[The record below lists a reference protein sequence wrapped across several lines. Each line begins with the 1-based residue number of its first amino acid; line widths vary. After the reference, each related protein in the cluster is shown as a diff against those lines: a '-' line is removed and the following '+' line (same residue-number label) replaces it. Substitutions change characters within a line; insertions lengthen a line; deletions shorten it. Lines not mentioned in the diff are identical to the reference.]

1 QIKIF
6 SDKGAIM
13 EKIFGIIKK
22 ALLSEMLNRIILD
35 VCIVALL
42 VLSILVLFIPVN
54 NIGAKIIVIGYLVST
69 MMITVFLRIP
79 SIPTEMRFRKTS
91 IWSFLTWNVFY
102 SVIIGVITGC
112 VISKVKEKDIIQ
124 CSIAATSLVTII
136 IAMLWFIYQIWINKS
151 DNTAELDL
159 YSSIM
164 VAALTLLSL
173 AFDYS
178 SIKIPFLIIFFIYLA
193 IQTMI
198 KVKICIIKAKN

>member
-1 QIKIF
+1 
-6 SDKGAIM
+6 M

-124 CSIAATSLVTII
+124 CSIAATSLMTII

>member
-1 QIKIF
+1 
-6 SDKGAIM
+6 M

-112 VISKVKEKDIIQ
+112 VISKVKEKD
-124 CSIAATSLVTII
+124 SIAATSLVTII

>member
-1 QIKIF
+1 
-6 SDKGAIM
+6 M

-91 IWSFLTWNVFY
+91 IWSFLTWNVFCY
-102 SVIIGVITGC
+102 YG
-112 VISKVKEKDIIQ
+112 
-124 CSIAATSLVTII
+124 
-136 IAMLWFIYQIWINKS
+136 MRYQ
-151 DNTAELDL
+151 
-159 YSSIM
+159 
-164 VAALTLLSL
+164 
-173 AFDYS
+173 
-178 SIKIPFLIIFFIYLA
+178 
-193 IQTMI
+193 
-198 KVKICIIKAKN
+198 

>member
-1 QIKIF
+1 
-6 SDKGAIM
+6 M

-159 YSSIM
+159 YSSVM

>member
-1 QIKIF
+1 
-6 SDKGAIM
+6 M

-35 VCIVALL
+35 VSIVALL

>member
-1 QIKIF
+1 
-6 SDKGAIM
+6 M

-173 AFDYS
+173 AFNYS

>member
-1 QIKIF
+1 
-6 SDKGAIM
+6 M

-178 SIKIPFLIIFFIYLA
+178 SIKIPFLIIFLFI
-193 IQTMI
+193 
-198 KVKICIIKAKN
+198 

>member
-1 QIKIF
+1 
-6 SDKGAIM
+6 M

-54 NIGAKIIVIGYLVST
+54 NIVAKIIVIGYLVST

>member
-1 QIKIF
+1 
-6 SDKGAIM
+6 M

-173 AFDYS
+173 SFDYS

>member
-1 QIKIF
+1 
-6 SDKGAIM
+6 M

-178 SIKIPFLIIFFIYLA
+178 SIKIPFLIIFFIDL
-193 IQTMI
+193 IDGNLLI
-198 KVKICIIKAKN
+198 SPRKCL

>member
-1 QIKIF
+1 
-6 SDKGAIM
+6 M

-136 IAMLWFIYQIWINKS
+136 IAMLLFIYQIWINKS

>member
-1 QIKIF
+1 
-6 SDKGAIM
+6 M

-136 IAMLWFIYQIWINKS
+136 IAMMSFIYQIWINKS

>member
-1 QIKIF
+1 
-6 SDKGAIM
+6 M
-13 EKIFGIIKK
+13 IKK
-22 ALLSEMLNRIILD
+22 ALLSEVLNRIILD

>member
-1 QIKIF
+1 
-6 SDKGAIM
+6 M

>member
-1 QIKIF
+1 
-6 SDKGAIM
+6 M

-136 IAMLWFIYQIWINKS
+136 IAMLWFIYKYGLINQI
-151 DNTAELDL
+151 
-159 YSSIM
+159 
-164 VAALTLLSL
+164 
-173 AFDYS
+173 
-178 SIKIPFLIIFFIYLA
+178 
-193 IQTMI
+193 IQLNW
-198 KVKICIIKAKN
+198 ICIQV

>member
-1 QIKIF
+1 
-6 SDKGAIM
+6 M

-198 KVKICIIKAKN
+198 KVKICIIKAKNLH

>member
-1 QIKIF
+1 
-6 SDKGAIM
+6 M

-178 SIKIPFLIIFFIYLA
+178 SDKDTFLIIFFIYLA

>member
-1 QIKIF
+1 
-6 SDKGAIM
+6 M

-102 SVIIGVITGC
+102 SVLIGVITGC

>member
-1 QIKIF
+1 
-6 SDKGAIM
+6 M
-13 EKIFGIIKK
+13 
-22 ALLSEMLNRIILD
+22 
-35 VCIVALL
+35 
-42 VLSILVLFIPVN
+42 
-54 NIGAKIIVIGYLVST
+54 
-69 MMITVFLRIP
+69 
-79 SIPTEMRFRKTS
+79 
-91 IWSFLTWNVFY
+91 
-102 SVIIGVITGC
+102 
-112 VISKVKEKDIIQ
+112 
-124 CSIAATSLVTII
+124 TII

>member
-1 QIKIF
+1 MK
-6 SDKGAIM
+6 
-13 EKIFGIIKK
+13 KIFGNVKK
-22 ALLSEMLNRIILD
+22 ILLSERVYRILLDGSIVILL
-35 VCIVALL
+35 ALL
-42 VLSILVLFIPVN
+42 ILLLLDQSE
-54 NIGAKIIVIGYLVST
+54 NIWAKVIVIGYLVST
-69 MMITVFLRIP
+69 MIITVFLRIP

-193 IQTMI
+193 IQIMI

>member
-1 QIKIF
+1 
-6 SDKGAIM
+6 M

-69 MMITVFLRIP
+69 MMITVFLGIP

>member
-1 QIKIF
+1 
-6 SDKGAIM
+6 M

-178 SIKIPFLIIFFIYLA
+178 SIKIPFLIIFFIYLE

>member
-1 QIKIF
+1 
-6 SDKGAIM
+6 M

-91 IWSFLTWNVFY
+91 IWSFLTWTVFY

>member
-1 QIKIF
+1 
-6 SDKGAIM
+6 M

-102 SVIIGVITGC
+102 SVSIGVITGC

>member
-1 QIKIF
+1 MC
-6 SDKGAIM
+6 S
-13 EKIFGIIKK
+13 
-22 ALLSEMLNRIILD
+22 
-35 VCIVALL
+35 
-42 VLSILVLFIPVN
+42 
-54 NIGAKIIVIGYLVST
+54 
-69 MMITVFLRIP
+69 
-79 SIPTEMRFRKTS
+79 
-91 IWSFLTWNVFY
+91 
-102 SVIIGVITGC
+102 VITGC

>member
-1 QIKIF
+1 
-6 SDKGAIM
+6 M

-198 KVKICIIKAKN
+198 KVKICIVKAKN